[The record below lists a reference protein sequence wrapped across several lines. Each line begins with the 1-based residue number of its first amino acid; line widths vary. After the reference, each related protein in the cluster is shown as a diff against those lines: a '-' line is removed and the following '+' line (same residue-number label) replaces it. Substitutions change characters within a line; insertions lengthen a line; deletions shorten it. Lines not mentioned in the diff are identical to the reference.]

1 MTDYSI
7 SSTTWNIGDT
17 ITVTSSNATG
27 FGFTGWIIN
36 FNENDYDYGLK
47 DLDSRGKLFA
57 ISNSPNNT
65 LDVDIIDAHSRIYT
79 LTPVTITVGIP
90 QQIGN
95 AIKPI
100 SECLELSQVTVNI
113 GTTITVT
120 MNHNIYTKLK
130 YLINRWTRYKEDMS
144 NKVTNISS
152 SSTHTQYP
160 SAKLMYNQLETKE
173 NSSNKVTSVSSSST
187 DTQYPSAKCVYN
199 GLNGKEN
206 SSNKSL
212 SVSPTST
219 DVEYPTSG
227 AVYREFEYERR
238 DKTKDLIIRTKEI
251 TGSPYD
257 FTINTH
263 YYNAMEE
270 TGSAEYWIEW
280 GDGIKEK
287 WKNGRDIY
295 RVYETINR
303 AYTITISPITTYV
316 EQIGIE
322 CFSET
327 SIEMSSITIPS
338 TVQILYED
346 CFGYQTFD
354 ELTVD
359 LDTLYNTIVNESIPV
374 NIETD
379 ILKFYSSTF
388 DSEKW
393 EYVNDFNTQNLGGNI
408 TVISKTLIIDDGNIV
423 NNNLTNDYPYSPIS
437 SQTVNDGLNTK
448 VDKNIKITA
457 NTDLNT
463 LTSVG
468 FYSCTSNQT
477 VSTLSNC
484 PTVYSFTLS
493 VELNGAYGNGVKQ
506 VLTEYGSTK
515 TWIRVFYTNNDTLV
529 TTGWKRIY
537 TEEDLGWKTASLT
550 NMSGCT
556 LYYNEMFCVLK
567 FNGTAPSY
575 PTAKSWKNVV
585 SGTIPST
592 YRPPIGII
600 SRGDGTLDIF
610 FQVTTDGVFRMVSR
624 DTTSSSF
631 GARVMLIWA
640 RV

>member
-7 SSTTWNIGDT
+7 SSTNWSVGDT

-27 FGFTGWIIN
+27 VGFTGWIIN
-36 FNENDYDYGLK
+36 FNENDYNYGLK
-47 DLDSRGKLFA
+47 NLDSKGKLFA
-57 ISNSPNNT
+57 FSNSPNNT
-65 LDVDIIDAHSRIYT
+65 LDVDITDAHSRIYT

-95 AIKPI
+95 TIKPI
-100 SECLELSQVTVNI
+100 SECLELSGVTVNI
-113 GTTITVT
+113 GTTIPVT

-130 YLINRWTRYKEDMS
+130 YLVNRWTRYKEDMS
-144 NKVTNISS
+144 NKVTTISS

-173 NSSNKVTSVSSSST
+173 NSSNKVTSVSSLST

-199 GLNGKEN
+199 GLNGKED

-212 SVSPTST
+212 LVSPTST
-219 DVEYPTSG
+219 DVEYPTSK
-227 AVYREFEYERR
+227 AVYSEFEYERR

-251 TGSPYD
+251 TGSHYD
-257 FTINTH
+257 FAINTH
-263 YYNAMEE
+263 RNNAMED
-270 TGSAEYWIEW
+270 TGNAEYWIEW
-280 GDGIKEK
+280 GDGRKEK
-287 WKNGRDIY
+287 WKNEKDIY

-316 EQIGIE
+316 EQIGID

-338 TVQILYED
+338 TVQILYEN

-359 LDTLYNTIVNESIPV
+359 LDTLYNTIVNEFIPV

-423 NNNLTNDYPYSPIS
+423 NDNLTNDYPYSPIS
-437 SQTVNDGLNTK
+437 SQTVNEGLNTK

-468 FYSCTSNQT
+468 FYSCSSNQT
-477 VSTLSNC
+477 VGTLSNC
-484 PTVYSFTLS
+484 PTVYAFTLS
-493 VELNGAYGNGVKQ
+493 VELNGAYKNGVKQ

-515 TWIRVFYTNNDTLV
+515 TWIRVFYTDGNGLV

-537 TEEDLGWKTASLT
+537 TEDDLGWKTASLT

-556 LYYNEMFCVLK
+556 LYYNEMFCALK
-567 FNGTAPSY
+567 IDKSGLTIGTANTY
-575 PTAKSWKNVV
+575 ANIVT
-585 SGTIPST
+585 GTIPFS
-592 YRPPIGII
+592 YRPVIPIVM
-600 SRGDGTLDIF
+600 RNNGTMNVYF
-610 FQVTTDGVFRMVSR
+610 KV
-624 DTTSSSF
+624 DTNGTIQMMCDYKPSGSF
-631 GARVMLIWA
+631 SGKCMLIWA